1 MKHKWG
7 SPLVHNKNAAQCVA
21 GITHCIDNK
30 PTDEPMPLDTAA
42 IAEGAER
49 LAEARRA
56 TKAMA
61 ALPESCRPATKSEGY
76 AIQDAFRALWDDRV
90 VGWKIGA
97 TAKPVQEKFGTD
109 EPFAGP
115 FFAKNTLNSP
125 ARTPAIA
132 YVHRAIESEF
142 AFRFGTALPHRSAA
156 YTRQEIFAAIDA
168 LVPAIEIVGPRFED
182 LLFGR
187 APTAIADCAVNA
199 GFVVGTP
206 VTAWR
211 DVDLVSHPVRLHVDG
226 KLAAEGTGAA
236 VLGNPLVVLEWAV
249 EHLRQRHI
257 TIEAGQLISTGTTT
271 GIVHLEP
278 GQTAVADFGALGQVS
293 ITMTA

>member
-1 MKHKWG
+1 
-7 SPLVHNKNAAQCVA
+7 
-21 GITHCIDNK
+21 
-30 PTDEPMPLDTAA
+30 MPLDPAA

-56 TKAMA
+56 TKALA
-61 ALPESCRPATKSEGY
+61 ALPESCRPSTKSEGY
-76 AIQDAFRALWDDRV
+76 AIQDAFRALWGDRV

-115 FFAKNTLNSP
+115 FFAKNTLTSP
-125 ARTPAIA
+125 GRTPATA

-142 AFRFGTALPHRSAA
+142 AFRFGSTIPPRTAP
-156 YTRQEIFAAIDA
+156 YTRQEILASIDA
-168 LVPAIEIVGPRFED
+168 VVPAIEIVGPRFGD

-206 VTAWR
+206 VIQWR
-211 DVDLVSHPVRLHVDG
+211 EIDLITHPVRLHVDG
-226 KLAAEGTGAA
+226 RLAAEGTGAA
-236 VLGNPLVVLEWAV
+236 VLGDPLVVLDWAV
-249 EHLRQRHI
+249 DHLCRRGI
-257 TIEAGQLISTGTTT
+257 AIEAGQLISTGTTT

-278 GQTAVADFGALGQVS
+278 GQTAVADFGVLGQVA